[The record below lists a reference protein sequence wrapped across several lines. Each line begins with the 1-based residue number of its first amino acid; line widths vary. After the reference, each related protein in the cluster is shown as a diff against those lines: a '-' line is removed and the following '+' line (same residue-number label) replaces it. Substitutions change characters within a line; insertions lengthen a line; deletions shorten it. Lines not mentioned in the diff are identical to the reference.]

1 VRIDQP
7 IWMFVR
13 SAALLTTT
21 CRRNRSRAPENGL
34 RISRTGAARSPGSA
48 GEAASVMH
56 IGLEFPAALFEP
68 FAHHMEIV
76 AVRIGLLC
84 PMARGCQ
91 APKHRILG

>member
-1 VRIDQP
+1 
-7 IWMFVR
+7 
-13 SAALLTTT
+13 
-21 CRRNRSRAPENGL
+21 
-34 RISRTGAARSPGSA
+34 
-48 GEAASVMH
+48 MH